1 LNSEN
6 NLINIKSIDLKDLIE
21 QVKKTKIDQENPDA
35 EPEITF
41 QYLVEFLNNYL
52 KNIKNK
58 KLIVDS
64 DFIPGGAEPFLIDTY
79 EKVSEII
86 NIFGNFRT
94 LYEVS
99 VDENILLNK
108 YKAKEGIAEEV
119 NEEQKAAYDESR

>member
-1 LNSEN
+1 ML
-6 NLINIKSIDLKDLIE
+6 DFKDLIE

-58 KLIVDS
+58 KLIVDNV
-64 DFIPGGAEPFLIDTY
+64 FIPGGADPFLIDTY
-79 EKVSEII
+79 EKASEII
-86 NIFGNFRT
+86 NIFSNFRT

-108 YKAKEGIAEEV
+108 YKAKEGIAEEM
-119 NEEQKAAYDESR
+119 NEEQKAAYDESLDKPKNY